1 MVTPRT
7 LQEAIT
13 YFSDPERTFQY
24 AVNFRWVGGKVT
36 CPRCE
41 KEKHS
46 FIKTR
51 RIWFCY
57 ECKKQFTV
65 KVGTI
70 MEDSPLGL
78 DKWMIALWMLA
89 NCKNGIS
96 SYELGK
102 ALGIRQNSAWF
113 MLHRIREAMQSD
125 PTYKFGGKGSKGGPV
140 ETDET
145 FIGPNPQK
153 MHRRKVLDGHRG
165 RGQGKRFGYVN
176 KTAVFGVLDRN
187 LRQVRAKVVPNVKRE
202 TLQNQIF
209 ENIEK
214 GSQVYTDNAPA
225 YGDVRYQFV
234 HEVVDHVETY
244 VRGQVHTNGIENFWS
259 LLKRTLRGTY
269 VCVEPFHLDRYLGEQ
284 VFRFN
289 NRATKT
295 NPLTDSDRFILAMS
309 QVAGKR
315 LTYAELTGKEVD
327 ALHHET
333 TGTGETQVPF

>member
-1 MVTPRT
+1 
-7 LQEAIT
+7 
-13 YFSDPERTFQY
+13 
-24 AVNFRWVGGKVT
+24 
-36 CPRCE
+36 
-41 KEKHS
+41 
-46 FIKTR
+46 
-51 RIWFCY
+51 
-57 ECKKQFTV
+57 
-65 KVGTI
+65 

-125 PTYKFGGKGSKGGPV
+125 PTYKFGGKGSKGGAV
-140 ETDET
+140 ESDET
-145 FIGPNPQK
+145 FVGPNPK
-153 MHRRKVLDGHRG
+153 RMHRRRVLEMRRG
-165 RGQGKRFGYVN
+165 RGQGKRSGYVG

-214 GSQVYTDNAPA
+214 GSKVYTDNAPA
-225 YGDVRYQFV
+225 YCDVRYQFI
-234 HEVVDHVETY
+234 HEVVDHAETY

-269 VCVEPFHLDRYLGEQ
+269 VCVEPFHLDRYLSEQ

-289 NRATKT
+289 NRATK
-295 NPLTDSDRFILAMS
+295 NNQLTDSDRFILAMS

-315 LTYAELTGKEVD
+315 LTYSELTGKD
-327 ALHHET
+327 TDSLHHET
-333 TGTGETQVPF
+333 TGTRETQVPF